1 MTKNKIVIT
10 GGLGLVGKELIRILS
25 KGNFEIIVSDLR
37 GQLNRNKNFINI
49 YKNDKISFVECDVN
63 SKKLIKI
70 TKDCKTVI
78 HLAAMLGV
86 ENTEKNKNKCW
97 KVNAL
102 GTQNVLNA
110 CKINNINRLIFS
122 SSSEVYGEQIKRRIE
137 ESHPLLGKNIYA
149 KSKIFSEKI
158 IKSFKKKNKKFNY
171 CNLRLFNTYG
181 VGQVA
186 KFFISKACYNVKK
199 DKNIIINGDGNQIR
213 GYCYASDT
221 AHYIYLCLK
230 NFKRIQNLTL
240 NVGNSEEVYSLK
252 SIVKIIEKIYKKKVK
267 YSFNPKFKNTDR
279 NYSRE
284 IFNRICD
291 TKKIISLL
299 KFKPKVKIYNG
310 ISKVLSQNDIFSNWP
325 N

>member
-1 MTKNKIVIT
+1 MIKNKIAIT
-10 GGLGLVGKELIRILS
+10 GGLGLIGKELIRIFS
-25 KGNFEIIVSDLR
+25 KSNFEIIVIDLK
-37 GQLNRNKNFINI
+37 GQLKRNKNFINS
-49 YKNDKISFVECDVN
+49 YKNDKINFVECDVN
-63 SKKLIKI
+63 SKKLIEI
-70 TKDCKTVI
+70 TKNCKTVI

-97 KVNAL
+97 KINAL
-102 GTQNVLNA
+102 GTKNVLNA

-122 SSSEVYGEQIKRRIE
+122 SSSEVYGEQIQRRIK

-158 IKSFKKKNKKFNY
+158 IKLFKKKNKKFNY

-221 AHYIYLCLK
+221 AYYIYLCYK
-230 NFKRIQNLTL
+230 NFSKVKNLSL
-240 NVGNSEEVYSLK
+240 NVGNSKEVYNLK
-252 SIVKIIEKIYKKKVK
+252 KIIMIIGKIYKKKIK
-267 YSFNPKFKNTDR
+267 FRFSREFKNTDR
-279 NYSRE
+279 NSSRE
-284 IFNRICD
+284 IYNRICD
-291 TKKIISLL
+291 TKKIVSKL
-299 KFKPKVKIYNG
+299 KYKPKIKIKEG
-310 ISKVLSQNDIFSNWP
+310 ISKVIFQNKIFSNWP